1 MICIK
6 ADIPKE
12 LNETDDELKAIYHS
26 KDTICFYIFKSRNL
40 RNKFIEDTKTMN
52 KTQREKIYKQYSI

>member
-12 LNETDDELKAIYHS
+12 LNEIDDELKAIYHS
-26 KDTICFYIFKSRNL
+26 KDTVCFYIFKSRDL
-40 RNKFIEDTKTMN
+40 RNQFIENSKTMN
-52 KTQREKIYKQYSI
+52 KTQREEIYKQYSI